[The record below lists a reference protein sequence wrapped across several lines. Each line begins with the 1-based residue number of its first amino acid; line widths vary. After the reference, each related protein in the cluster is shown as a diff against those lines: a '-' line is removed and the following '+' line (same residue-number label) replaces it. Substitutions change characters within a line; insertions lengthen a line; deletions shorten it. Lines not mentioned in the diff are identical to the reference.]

1 MDVNYTEA
9 DKVIKVK
16 VPEEYY
22 DLCTLLRDPNHY
34 VVESVVHNS
43 SGLRGCAV
51 STSRLHNIAGK
62 YVGKDD
68 PVAIVRT
75 QKQFPSTGEYLS
87 PWALA
92 HFTLGDN
99 RGLTT

>member
-22 DLCTLLRDPNHY
+22 DLCALLRDPNHY

-43 SGLRGCAV
+43 SGLQ
-51 STSRLHNIAGK
+51 
-62 YVGKDD
+62 D
-68 PVAIVRT
+68 
-75 QKQFPSTGEYLS
+75 
-87 PWALA
+87 ALYPRA
-92 HFTLGDN
+92 DYII
-99 RGLTT
+99 